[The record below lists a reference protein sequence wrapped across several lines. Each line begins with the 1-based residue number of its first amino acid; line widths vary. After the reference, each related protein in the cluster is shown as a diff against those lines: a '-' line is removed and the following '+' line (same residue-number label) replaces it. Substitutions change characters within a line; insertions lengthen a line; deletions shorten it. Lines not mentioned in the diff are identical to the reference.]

1 MSHDRV
7 YQRLRS
13 HLAYLKLT
21 AAAEALAGKLDRAQK
36 AKPSYTVFAED
47 LLATEV
53 EATERRRMAGRLR
66 FAHFPVIKRLEDFD
80 FDAQPDL
87 DRGLVEDL
95 ATLRFVEEKANVL
108 MVGPPGVGKTML
120 ALALGLKAVEAG
132 YRVYYTTAADLVAR
146 CHKAAIEGRW
156 ATTMRFFAGPQ
167 LLICDELGY
176 LPLPAEAAS
185 AIFQVVSRRAG
196 IDHRDHQ
203 PEHLLVGRGLL
214 GLDDGRGDPGP
225 VPLPGDAPRHHRG
238 LLPDAGPSGAPAATA
253 GGGGSDAR
261 EVGYAG
267 SGVGNFD
274 EHLWGISVSAVS
286 LSSARGGP
294 GTWRDVPPCS
304 PHHRVRGSSTPSY
317 PANP

>member
-1 MSHDRV
+1 VSHDRV

-13 HLAYLKLT
+13 HLAYLKLP
-21 AAAEALAGKLDRAQK
+21 AAAEALAGKLDAAQK
-36 AKPSYTVFAED
+36 AKPSYTAFTED
-47 LLATEV
+47 LLGVEV

-95 ATLRFVEEKANVL
+95 ATLRFVGEKANVL

-167 LLICDELGY
+167 RSIASWGEIFSDSMMAAAILDRFLYRATLL
-176 LPLPAEAAS
+176 
-185 AIFQVVSRRAG
+185 AITGDSYRMRA
-196 IDHRDHQ
+196 HRERLNQ
-203 PEHLLVGRGLL
+203 LREGV
-214 GLDDGRGDPGP
+214 
-225 VPLPGDAPRHHRG
+225 
-238 LLPDAGPSGAPAATA
+238 AATLE
-253 GGGGSDAR
+253 R
-261 EVGYAG
+261 
-267 SGVGNFD
+267 
-274 EHLWGISVSAVS
+274 
-286 LSSARGGP
+286 
-294 GTWRDVPPCS
+294 
-304 PHHRVRGSSTPSY
+304 
-317 PANP
+317 